1 MPLQQRAVLNREL
14 SELKE
19 DILSMSS
26 MVDTAIEKAMISLDT
41 RDSLLAHEV
50 VTADEAINHLRF
62 KIEEEALLI
71 LATQQPMAKDLRTVI
86 AGIHFAVELERI
98 GDHAAGVARL
108 VERLEGEDEL
118 ATLYKL
124 PKMAARARDMV
135 QISVQAYIE
144 ENAEKAR
151 GIMSR
156 DNKIDKQYRKLYQGA
171 LEQMQ
176 NVEYIRRATFLL
188 WIGHNLERI
197 GDRALNLAERVIF
210 MVTSEFVENLDDMD
224 DIDDFLDT
232 AGAAKSP

>member
-14 SELKE
+14 SELRE
-19 DILSMSS
+19 DILSMGS
-26 MVDTAIEKAMISLDT
+26 MVDSAIEKSMLALDT
-41 RDSLLAHEV
+41 RDVALAHQV
-50 VTADEAINHLRF
+50 VAADEDINQLRF

-71 LATQQPMAKDLRTVI
+71 LATQQPMAKDLRIVI

-108 VERLEGEDEL
+108 VERLDGEDEL
-118 ATLYKL
+118 DTLYKL

-135 QISVQAYIE
+135 QISVQAYIQE
-144 ENAEKAR
+144 DAEMASTV
-151 GIMSR
+151 MSR
-156 DNKIDKQYRKLYQGA
+156 DDKIDKQYRKLYRGA
-171 LEQMQ
+171 LQQMQ
-176 NVEYIRRATFLL
+176 DSEYIRRATFLL

-224 DIDDFLDT
+224 DIDDFLNLDDDT
-232 AGAAKSP
+232 N